1 MSERFKIYTKQEAL
15 DILVEHTGVMMAGR
29 GFTFGKNKEHGEAVG
44 AAIIQVCLMP
54 RGATITVDMEAER

>member
-1 MSERFKIYTKQEAL
+1 MSERYKTYTKQEAL

-29 GFTFGKNKEHGEAVG
+29 GFTFDNNKAHGEAVG
-44 AAIIQVCLMP
+44 TAIIQACLMP